1 MLRSSSGYS
10 PESDQET
17 EDLLWIDLSSEVFK
31 VGLYWTVN
39 IRYIDLARAKSGALV
54 NIYSLFKEIENRV
67 MLSGEGKENG
77 EKTTIGLIKF
87 LFCQRVPDFC
97 DGR

>member
-17 EDLLWIDLSSEVFK
+17 EDLLQIDPSSDVSK

-39 IRYIDLARAKSGALV
+39 IIYIDLARAKSGALV
-54 NIYSLFKEIENRV
+54 GI
-67 MLSGEGKENG
+67 
-77 EKTTIGLIKF
+77 
-87 LFCQRVPDFC
+87 
-97 DGR
+97 